1 MGCTGV
7 GVKDSYAKAVIAV
20 ETLWCAG
27 PDISFMTF
35 KDTVDL
41 VVRQS
46 VVVGQSEEVWHL
58 VLRAGREAADQ
69 Q

>member
-20 ETLWCAG
+20 EALWRAC
-27 PDISFMTF
+27 PNVSFVTF

-58 VLRAGREAADQ
+58 VLRVRSEEAG
-69 Q
+69 

>member
-1 MGCTGV
+1 MGCTWV

-20 ETLWCAG
+20 ETLWRAG
-27 PDISFMTF
+27 PNISFVTF

-46 VVVGQSEEVWHL
+46 VVVG
-58 VLRAGREAADQ
+58 
-69 Q
+69 

>member
-1 MGCTGV
+1 MGCTRV

-35 KDTVDL
+35 NDTVDL

-58 VLRAGREAADQ
+58 VLRVRSEEAGQ